1 MAQNRRIEQ
10 LVSSYV
16 YIGAVPNV
24 ILVWVSYAGHPINSM
39 SPAGSSKISV
49 QRERSNGRC
58 YNGQFL

>member
-24 ILVWVSYAGHPINSM
+24 ILVWVSYAGHPVNSM
-39 SPAGSSKISV
+39 SPAGSSQDIGTKGTL
-49 QRERSNGRC
+49 RW
-58 YNGQFL
+58 